1 MGSENEETLATH
13 PDPSKE
19 RTRDKERSRQVT
31 DVTDPIQSATYT
43 MKLRANHILCVGV
56 LVLLGLVLLSTQVR
70 AENELEPEPT
80 RGLQGYHD
88 HYYGYYHR
96 PCHWKKHWKHWKH
109 WKSGRDGRR
118 LLSEQ
123 MKADDSDQ
131 VFQMRPDSD
140 LLSEQMKVDDSDQVF
155 QMRADSDLLSEQMK
169 DDDSDQ
175 VFQMRADSELE
186 PEPTRALLGYH
197 DPCRD
202 CGHHCPY
209 HCNQPHPVRPDRPKR
224 KCGYKNKG
232 GKSKGGWRGRRD

>member
-140 LLSEQMKVDDSDQVF
+140 LP
-155 QMRADSDLLSEQMK
+155 SEQMK
-169 DDDSDQ
+169 DDDSEQ
-175 VFQMRADSELE
+175 VFQMRPDSDLL

-202 CGHHCPY
+202 CHYPHCP
-209 HCNQPHPVRPDRPKR
+209 HWCNTPPPKPVWKPKR
-224 KCGYKNKG
+224 KCGYKQHWKG